1 MKQSLSI
8 RLKIADREYPM
19 QTDSDTEGRLRK
31 AAKII
36 NEKVKAYRK
45 EFGIENKQDL
55 LAMVALD
62 YAVESLTLTEQDEDT
77 KDLVSHKLDLWNQ
90 LIDSALNSD

>member
-8 RLKIADREYPM
+8 KLKLADREYPM
-19 QTDSDTEGRLRK
+19 QTNSDTEARLRE

-62 YAVESLTLTEQDEDT
+62 YAVESLTLTEKNEDT
-77 KDLVSHKLDLWNQ
+77 KDLVSHKIDLWNQ